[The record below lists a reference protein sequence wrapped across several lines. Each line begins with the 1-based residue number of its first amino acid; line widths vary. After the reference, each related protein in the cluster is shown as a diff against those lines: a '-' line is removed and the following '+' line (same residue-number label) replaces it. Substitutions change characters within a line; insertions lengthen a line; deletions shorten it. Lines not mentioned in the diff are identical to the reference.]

1 MLIIYTIS
9 TKFEFL
15 TGESFREHMDEFH
28 YLDMIEISKTNKC
41 IWKIWR
47 ANAAQMN
54 SLRVYDEV
62 KAMEVSS
69 FFWYVP
75 PNSSDETF
83 SLEHLL
89 RIIFQVIETE
99 QGWFFS
105 GFKLFAKVSLGFH
118 QHTFSDRAASHLG
131 YSDMPRWVHL
141 TFQLRSSFP
150 SHQQW

>member
-1 MLIIYTIS
+1 MVIIYAIS

-15 TGESFREHMDEFH
+15 TGESFREHMEEFH
-28 YLDMIEISKTNKC
+28 YLDVIKISKTNKC

-47 ANAAQMN
+47 VMQRKWIRWV
-54 SLRVYDEV
+54 SDEV
-62 KAMEVSS
+62 KAIKVSP

-83 SLEHLL
+83 SIEHLL
-89 RIIFQVIETE
+89 RIIVLVIETE

-105 GFKLFAKVSLGFH
+105 GFKLLAKISLGFH
-118 QHTFSDRAASHLG
+118 HYTFLGRAALHLG
-131 YSDMPRWVHL
+131 YSDLPRWVHL
-141 TFQLRSSFP
+141 TFQLRASFP